1 MLAERHSSGPYSSTY
16 QVTNVPY
23 FPGEQVTLSAWFD
36 APAGISGVAEADVF
50 LRCYATVNS
59 WPTPLAP
66 PVGQSL
72 ILSAAPVWQQMS
84 PLTIA
89 VPAGTNYIVAD
100 VGFLN
105 ASLQDMNTGVTYPGF
120 VDDASLTVTPEP
132 SSLVLLLGAGAIGL
146 LSYAWRRRKPIG
158 RPERLS
164 LQQAASLAIT
174 FFPTQTLLKTRR
186 SQVNRR
192 ILLLLLAIVSP
203 VMFGWFADVS
213 WAQINQ
219 GSVTGLW
226 NTGLSSSG
234 SLLPN
239 GTVLDPHYSLV
250 SAPSGSSIVLVTAT
264 SVGGPPVSPYGP
276 WLPDDNQSDW
286 IGPSQHVASPSP
298 LQYPSMIGNY
308 DFQTSFFL
316 AAASTVTITG
326 QWSADGLGYDILL
339 DGQSTGAFTL
349 PGTTP
354 YPTDS
359 SYWTPF
365 SITGVGVAGTNSLD
379 FLVDQPYA
387 PNGVAAYTGLRV
399 EFIPAPEPSSLVL
412 LGVGA
417 IGLLGCAW
425 RRRKRMNRRVLP
437 LVLAIVSPVMFGWL
451 ADLSW
456 AQGGPISQDQG
467 LVTNLYNTGVSSGGI
482 VLPNGTI
489 GDPHYIVPVPAGTF
503 PVVATS
509 VGGYPIPP
517 WLPDDSQSA
526 WIGPGT
532 STGTLQSPAPTGLY
546 DYQTTFTLSAAATV
560 TITGEWA
567 ADGHGYDILFDS
579 QSTGA
584 STQPP
589 ADYSYWTPFSISG
602 QGVAGT
608 NTLDFLVDK
617 NTTGTLMSG
626 LRVEFTPAPEPSTL
640 VLLGVGAIGLLS
652 YAWRRRKQIG
662 V

>member
-1 MLAERHSSGPYSSTY
+1 
-16 QVTNVPY
+16 
-23 FPGEQVTLSAWFD
+23 
-36 APAGISGVAEADVF
+36 
-50 LRCYATVNS
+50 
-59 WPTPLAP
+59 
-66 PVGQSL
+66 
-72 ILSAAPVWQQMS
+72 
-84 PLTIA
+84 
-89 VPAGTNYIVAD
+89 
-100 VGFLN
+100 
-105 ASLQDMNTGVTYPGF
+105 
-120 VDDASLTVTPEP
+120 
-132 SSLVLLLGAGAIGL
+132 
-146 LSYAWRRRKPIG
+146 
-158 RPERLS
+158 
-164 LQQAASLAIT
+164 
-174 FFPTQTLLKTRR
+174 
-186 SQVNRR
+186 
-192 ILLLLLAIVSP
+192 
-203 VMFGWFADVS
+203 
-213 WAQINQ
+213 
-219 GSVTGLW
+219 
-226 NTGLSSSG
+226 
-234 SLLPN
+234 
-239 GTVLDPHYSLV
+239 
-250 SAPSGSSIVLVTAT
+250 
-264 SVGGPPVSPYGP
+264 
-276 WLPDDNQSDW
+276 
-286 IGPSQHVASPSP
+286 
-298 LQYPSMIGNY
+298 
-308 DFQTSFFL
+308 
-316 AAASTVTITG
+316 
-326 QWSADGLGYDILL
+326 
-339 DGQSTGAFTL
+339 
-349 PGTTP
+349 
-354 YPTDS
+354 
-359 SYWTPF
+359 
-365 SITGVGVAGTNSLD
+365 
-379 FLVDQPYA
+379 
-387 PNGVAAYTGLRV
+387 
-399 EFIPAPEPSSLVL
+399 
-412 LGVGA
+412 
-417 IGLLGCAW
+417 
-425 RRRKRMNRRVLP
+425 
-437 LVLAIVSPVMFGWL
+437 MFGWL